1 MTANSPCEPTP
12 PSSRSP
18 SRDVAPRSNGA
29 LAIQTAPV
37 ALVDGPL
44 SVRDVVPPSVREVQ
58 PVREVAPASVRD
70 VASAVPASV
79 SEMLAAGPAS
89 VRELPTMRS
98 SSSTMD
104 AAPLSS
110 RGDTPPASRRSEAA
124 ITASREVLETF
135 SKLAP
140 GVTSKLNLAADV
152 ALVVAA
158 SAVSTVYRTG
168 WNQTPIIIGI
178 AFCVWMLGARALRHY
193 DALSEGLFG
202 ELAVTLVLVAS
213 VAVALKVT
221 HQVAGHEH
229 SGVGMFLL
237 ITWPAL
243 WFVRASVVAYRAW
256 RHSPPEHVLIIGTGP
271 LGRVTGE
278 DLRDTNKRRHVFA
291 YLSWKDDGKQRR
303 LPAPV
308 LGRWDELENTLKQ
321 QAIAEVY
328 IAGNPARNGDAMQA
342 AIRTCE
348 RFGVPFALPAYG
360 FRLSRARPV
369 NGRGF
374 RDGYMHF
381 LNVEHKPFQ
390 MVCKRL
396 FDIAASAF
404 ALWVL
409 SPLLLISALLVK
421 LTSRGPIF
429 FKQQR
434 VGMHGRT
441 FSMLKFRSMVV
452 NAEELKLKL
461 MAQNEAS
468 GPVFKIQKDPRI
480 TTFGRFIRKFSIDE
494 LPQLINV
501 LRGEMSVVGPRP
513 PIPSEVAQYEPWQRR
528 RLSVRPGLTC
538 LWQVSPMGRNS
549 VGFQEWMYLDMQYID
564 HWSLGRDFNLI
575 LKTVP
580 VVLTGKGAS

>member
-1 MTANSPCEPTP
+1 ME
-12 PSSRSP
+12 
-18 SRDVAPRSNGA
+18 
-29 LAIQTAPV
+29 
-37 ALVDGPL
+37 
-44 SVRDVVPPSVREVQ
+44 
-58 PVREVAPASVRD
+58 
-70 VASAVPASV
+70 
-79 SEMLAAGPAS
+79 
-89 VRELPTMRS
+89 
-98 SSSTMD
+98 

-110 RGDTPPASRRSEAA
+110 RSLEVPPSRRSEAA
-124 ITASREVLETF
+124 ITASREVLHEI

-140 GVTSKLNLAADV
+140 GVTSKLNLLADC

-158 SAVSTVYRTG
+158 SAISTVYRTG
-168 WNQTPIIIGI
+168 WDKTPLVVCI
-178 AFCVWMLGARALRHY
+178 ALGVWMLGARALRHY

-202 ELAVTLVLVAS
+202 ELAVTLVMVVS

-229 SGVGMFLL
+229 SGVGMFLV

-243 WFVRASVVAYRAW
+243 WFVRASVVAFRAW
-256 RHSPPEHVLIIGTGP
+256 KHSPPEHVLIIGTGP

-308 LGRWDELENTLKQ
+308 IGRWEELENTLKQ
-321 QAIAEVY
+321 HAIAEVY
-328 IAGNPARNGDAMQA
+328 VAGNPARNGEAMQA

-369 NGRGF
+369 NGRHF

-396 FDIAASAF
+396 FDIASSAF
-404 ALWVL
+404 ALWLL
-409 SPLLLISALLVK
+409 SPLLLTTALLVK

-452 NAEELKLKL
+452 NAEELKAKL
-461 MAQNEAS
+461 LAQNEQS
-468 GPVFKIQKDPRI
+468 GPVFKMQKDPRI
-480 TTFGRFIRKFSIDE
+480 TPFGRFIRKFSIDE

-513 PIPSEVAQYEPWQRR
+513 PLPSEVAQYEPWQRR

-538 LWQVSPMGRNS
+538 LWQVSPSGRNS